1 MPNNLRKFRRRS
13 AEELIR
19 IRESSRMKWTR
30 KQLLKKHE
38 GRCHL
43 CGQQVE
49 LSDETSP
56 RYATIDHIV
65 PLSKGGRDTLDNLAL
80 ACVACNRA
88 KGDKI
93 PEGATDG

>member
-13 AEELIR
+13 QEELIG
-19 IRESSRMKWTR
+19 IRESSRAKWTR
-30 KQLLKKHE
+30 KQLLRKYQ

-43 CGQQVE
+43 CGEQVE
-49 LSDETSP
+49 LSDAASP

-80 ACVACNRA
+80 ACAACNQA
-88 KGDKI
+88 KGD
-93 PEGATDG
+93 TVTSDG